1 MSVISQSLITL
12 IPMFIV
18 GGIFWLISVLK
29 KDVSIVDSLW
39 PLFFII
45 AALATFNYQ
54 TVTSDRAV
62 LVLLLVVIWGVRLSI
77 YITLRHW
84 GHEEDH
90 RYQTIRNNNQP
101 GFSLKSLYLI
111 FSFQALVAWVVALP
125 LFYSISSV
133 APLNVLDGLAALLW
147 LVGMLFESVSDY
159 QLYQFKKNPGN
170 KGNILTQGLWKYS
183 RHPNY
188 FGECLVWWGFFVFA
202 LSDHAYLTIIS
213 PLLMTFLL
221 LKFSGVSLLEKT
233 MKTRPGYESY
243 IQHTNAFIPGTAYKK
258 GEL

>member
-1 MSVISQSLITL
+1 MSVITQSFIALL
-12 IPMFIV
+12 LMLIV
-18 GGIFWLISVLK
+18 GGVFWLISLLK

-39 PLFFII
+39 SLFFII
-45 AALATFNYQ
+45 AALTMFNYQ

-62 LVLLLVVIWGVRLSI
+62 LVLSLVVIWGLRLSF

-90 RYQTIRNNNQP
+90 RYQTIRKNNQP
-101 GFSLKSLYLI
+101 GFSIKSVYLI
-111 FSFQALVAWVVALP
+111 FGFQALMAWIIALP
-125 LFYSISSV
+125 LFYAISSV
-133 APLNVLDGLAALLW
+133 APLNVIDGLAALLW
-147 LVGMLFESVSDY
+147 LVGMFFETVSDY
-159 QLYQFKKNPGN
+159 QLYQFKKKPDN
-170 KGNILTQGLWKYS
+170 KGKILTQGLWKYS

-188 FGECLVWWGFFVFA
+188 FGECLVWWGFFIFS

-221 LKFSGVSLLEKT
+221 LKFSGVSLLEQT
-233 MKTRPGYESY
+233 MKTRPGYERY
-243 IQHTNAFIPGTAYKK
+243 MQHTNAFIPGAAYKK

>member
-1 MSVISQSLITL
+1 MSVITQSFIALV
-12 IPMFIV
+12 PMLIV
-18 GGIFWLISVLK
+18 GSFFWFISLLK

-39 PLFFII
+39 SLFFII
-45 AALATFNYQ
+45 AALTIFNNQ
-54 TVTSDRAV
+54 TVISERAV
-62 LVLLLVVIWGVRLSI
+62 LVLFLVVIWGLRLSI

-84 GHEEDH
+84 GHDEDH

-101 GFSLKSLYLI
+101 GFSIKSLYLI
-111 FSFQALVAWVVALP
+111 FGFQALIAWVVALP
-125 LFYSISSV
+125 LFYAISSA
-133 APLNVLDGLAALLW
+133 APLNILDGLAVLLW
-147 LVGMLFESVSDY
+147 LVGMLFETVSDY
-159 QLYQFKKNPGN
+159 QLYQFKKNPEN
-170 KGNILTQGLWKYS
+170 KGKILTQGLWKYS

-202 LSDHAYLTIIS
+202 LSDFAYLTIIS

-233 MKTRPGYESY
+233 MKTRPGYERY
-243 IQHTNAFIPGTAYKK
+243 MQHTNAFIPGSGYK